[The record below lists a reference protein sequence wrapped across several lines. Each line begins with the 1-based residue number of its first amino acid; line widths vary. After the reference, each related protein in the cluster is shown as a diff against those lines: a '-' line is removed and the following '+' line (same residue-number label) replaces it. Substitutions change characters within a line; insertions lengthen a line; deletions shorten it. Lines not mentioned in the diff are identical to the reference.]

1 MEITSVALQAQVKQH
16 LGDLAAAVDATA
28 RDAAFTEGLRN
39 MARFW
44 RYSVLNQA
52 YIRIQRKDATRVAG
66 RLAWEAIGRKVKP
79 GEESMFVL
87 APSRYSSGSARFV
100 SVAVYDI
107 KQTRGR
113 KFQELDLLL
122 TGRTRHTRTMER
134 AAKALGIEV
143 AYVPFGEPATGRS
156 LGGRIEIQPGLP
168 SMERT
173 ATLAH
178 ELAHE
183 LLHQT
188 EDRRQERMK
197 RPGRRHTHSEMET
210 EADATA
216 YVVMSVLGLPS
227 KAPSY
232 IPWQGGSGLTV
243 LRAMTR
249 VQRTVKM
256 ILEAGGVSDANGT
269 MRRPLLVST
278 PNVQAQDRPRQGS
291 GKPPSMGEATQ
302 LPTRATG

>member
-1 MEITSVALQAQVKQH
+1 
-16 LGDLAAAVDATA
+16 
-28 RDAAFTEGLRN
+28 

-44 RYSVLNQA
+44 RYSARNQVF
-52 YIRIQRKDATRVAG
+52 IHVQRKDATRVAG

-79 GEESMFVL
+79 GEEPMAIL
-87 APSRYSSGSARFV
+87 APSRCRGGSARFV
-100 SVAVYDI
+100 PVDVYDV

-113 KFQELDLLL
+113 KLHELDLLL
-122 TGRTRHTRTMER
+122 TGRTCHWRTMER
-134 AAKALGIEV
+134 AATTLGIEV
-143 AYVPFGEPATGRS
+143 AYVPFKAPATGRS
-156 LGGRIEIQPGLP
+156 LGGRIEIQPGLQ

-183 LLHQT
+183 LLHQA
-188 EDRRQERMK
+188 EDRRQETMK
-197 RPGRRHTHSEMET
+197 RPGRRLTNAEMET

-232 IPWQGGSGLTV
+232 IPWQGGSGLMV

-249 VQRTVKM
+249 VQRAVRA
-256 ILEAGGVSDANGT
+256 IVEAAE
-269 MRRPLLVST
+269 P
-278 PNVQAQDRPRQGS
+278 A
-291 GKPPSMGEATQ
+291 
-302 LPTRATG
+302 

>member
-1 MEITSVALQAQVKQH
+1 MEITSAALQAQVKQH
-16 LGDLAAAVDATA
+16 LGDLAAAVDATS
-28 RDAAFTEGLRN
+28 RDEGFNEALRN

-52 YIRIQRKDATRVAG
+52 YIHFQRKDATRVAG

-79 GEESMFVL
+79 AEEPMVIL
-87 APSRYSSGSARFV
+87 APSRYSGGSARFV
-100 SVAVYDI
+100 PVHVYDV

-113 KFQELDLLL
+113 KVQELDLLL
-122 TGRTRHTRTMER
+122 AGRTRHWRTMER
-134 AAKALGIEV
+134 AAAALGIEV
-143 AYVPFGEPATGRS
+143 AYVRFGEPATGRS
-156 LGGRIEIQPGLP
+156 LGGRIEVKPGLP
-168 SMERT
+168 GMERT

-183 LLHQT
+183 LLHQV
-188 EDRRQERMK
+188 EDRRQETMK
-197 RPGRRHTHSEMET
+197 RPGPRLTRAEMET

-232 IPWQGGSGLTV
+232 IPWQGGSGLMV

-249 VQRTVKM
+249 VQRAVRA
-256 ILEAGGVSDANGT
+256 ILEAA
-269 MRRPLLVST
+269 
-278 PNVQAQDRPRQGS
+278 
-291 GKPPSMGEATQ
+291 
-302 LPTRATG
+302 

>member
-1 MEITSVALQAQVKQH
+1 MEITPAVLLAQVKQH
-16 LGDLAAAVDATA
+16 LGELAAVVDATA
-28 RDAAFTEGLRN
+28 RDEGFNEALRN

-44 RYSVLNQA
+44 RYSARNQV

-100 SVAVYDI
+100 PVSVYDI

-122 TGRTRHTRTMER
+122 TGRTRHWKTMER
-134 AAKALGIEV
+134 AAEALGIEV
-143 AYVPFGEPATGRS
+143 AYVKFGLPATGRS
-156 LGGRIEIQPGLP
+156 LGKRIEVQPGLS

-178 ELAHE
+178 ELGHE

-188 EDRRQERMK
+188 ENQRQATMK
-197 RPGRRHTHSEMET
+197 RPGRRLTEAEMET
-210 EADATA
+210 EAEATA
-216 YVVMSVLGLPS
+216 YVIMSVLGLPS

-232 IPWQGGSGLTV
+232 IPWQGGTGLTV

-249 VQRTVKM
+249 VQRAVKA
-256 ILEAGGVSDANGT
+256 IFGAVSWHQAGGPE
-269 MRRPLLVST
+269 RP
-278 PNVQAQDRPRQGS
+278 
-291 GKPPSMGEATQ
+291 K
-302 LPTRATG
+302 

>member
-1 MEITSVALQAQVKQH
+1 MEITSADLQAQVKRH

-28 RDAAFTEGLRN
+28 LDRGFTEALRN

-44 RYSVLNQA
+44 RYSARNQV

-79 GEESMFVL
+79 GEESMVVL
-87 APSRYSSGSARFV
+87 APSRYSGGAARFV
-100 SVAVYDI
+100 PVKVYDI

-113 KFQELDLLL
+113 KLKELDLLL
-122 TGRTRHTRTMER
+122 TGRTRHWRTMER
-134 AAKALGIEV
+134 AAAALGIEV
-143 AYVPFGEPATGRS
+143 AYVPFGVPATGRS
-156 LGGRIEIQPGLP
+156 LGRRIEIQPGLP

-183 LLHQT
+183 LLHQV
-188 EDRRQERMK
+188 EDRRQATMK
-197 RPGRRHTHSEMET
+197 RPGRRLTVAEMET

-249 VQRTVKM
+249 VQRAVRR
-256 ILEAGGVSDANGT
+256 ILEAA
-269 MRRPLLVST
+269 ST
-278 PNVQAQDRPRQGS
+278 PGS
-291 GKPPSMGEATQ
+291 PSWTV
-302 LPTRATG
+302 P